1 MASSVSPPAP
11 HHTSLPNPKKR
22 PSVSS
27 QSTPASAYPTKRP
40 KLHPLRQTSY
50 PDAQATPFSA
60 TPSARSETGS
70 LVSGS
75 SRMAPGSAE
84 KRGRG
89 RPRKGASTQ
98 ITQSG
103 VGGVAGGQDRD
114 DGKTLISLD
123 GGAGRG
129 TRSVVSGRSGADEDD
144 EPDLGWAAAPEN
156 LDAEDVARKEE
167 EEQEEN
173 RKLL

>member
-11 HHTSLPNPKKR
+11 HHTTLPNPKKR
-22 PSVSS
+22 PSLAT
-27 QSTPASAYPTKRP
+27 QSTPASAYAIKRP

-75 SRMAPGSAE
+75 SRIAPGSAE

-89 RPRKGASTQ
+89 RPRKGTTQ
-98 ITQSG
+98 TTQSG
-103 VGGVAGGQDRD
+103 AGGIAVGQDRD
-114 DGKTLISLD
+114 DGRTLISTD

-129 TRSVVSGRSGADEDD
+129 TRSIVSGRSGADEDD

-156 LDAEDVARKEE
+156 LDAADVARKEE
-167 EEQEEN
+167 DEREEN